1 MCIRDSHQAGGAPPR
16 IVQTGSLRPDVAG
29 EVTETMLKLNRF
41 RLPAALLL
49 AAALCPAQDY
59 VDRVVDKV
67 VERARREF
75 DVPGI
80 AVAIVKDGNVVLAK
94 GYGVRKLGEP
104 APVTAQSLFRI
115 ASNTKAFTTAAL
127 AMLVDQR
134 RIVPADPVTQ
144 HMPGFQLYDPYVTRE
159 MTIRDL
165 LTHRSGLGL
174 GAGDLMFFPPGN
186 LGRDEI
192 IRRLRFIKPA
202 TSFRSAYAYDNLLY
216 IVAGQLIPAVTGKS
230 WDDFVRDRIFAP
242 LGMTNTFTDVAALKK
257 GRDVAT
263 PHNDLSGRLEALPQE
278 DMDSSAPA
286 GAIITC
292 VADLAKW
299 MIVQLNG
306 GSFGNARLFSAAQA
320 REMWFAQTVLPI
332 EELPQ
337 DSPAAFAATQ
347 LNFHAYGLGW
357 DLRDYRGKKL
367 VGHTGMLS
375 GYVSRTALVPEL
387 KLGIVI
393 LTNQEVTA
401 AHAAIANTV
410 IDHYLGVPDA
420 DWVAA
425 YSARLKKERA
435 EGEAAV
441 KKAAGQRNPNTRPA
455 LSLASYAGRYRD
467 AWYGDMRIEEHGG
480 HLSIY
485 FTHPPD
491 LAGDLE
497 HWQYDTFVA
506 RWKNRTLDA
515 DAYVTFTLKPD
526 GTIDEMRMKAV
537 SPLTD
542 FSFDFQDLLFRPVAI
557 NVAPK

>member
-1 MCIRDSHQAGGAPPR
+1 M
-16 IVQTGSLRPDVAG
+16 
-29 EVTETMLKLNRF
+29 LNRI

-59 VDRVVDKV
+59 VDQV
-67 VERARREF
+67 VERARKEF
-75 DVPGI
+75 NVPGI
-80 AVAIVKDGNVVLAK
+80 AVVIVKDGKVVLAK
-94 GYGVRKLGEP
+94 GYGVRRQGEA

-127 AMLVDQR
+127 AILVDEHKIR
-134 RIVPADPVTQ
+134 WDDPVVQ
-144 HMPGFQLYDPYVTRE
+144 HMPAFQLYDPYVTRE
-159 MTIRDL
+159 ITIRDL

-174 GAGDLMFFPPGN
+174 GAGDLMIFPPGD

-192 IRRLRFIKPA
+192 IKRLRFIKPA

-216 IVAGQLIPAVTGKS
+216 IVAGQLIPAITGKN
-230 WDDFVRDRIFAP
+230 WDDFVRDRIFTP
-242 LGMTNTFTDVAALKK
+242 LGMTNTFTDVAALKQGK
-257 GRDVAT
+257 DVAT
-263 PHNDLSGRLEALPQE
+263 PHNALSGKLEALPQE
-278 DMDSSAPA
+278 DMGSSAPA

-299 MIVQLNG
+299 ITVQLNG
-306 GSFGNARLFSAAQA
+306 GTVGNTRLFSAEQS
-320 REMWFAQTVLPI
+320 REMWSAQTILPI
-332 EELPQ
+332 EELPKNA
-337 DSPAAFAATQ
+337 PAALAATQ
-347 LNFHAYGLGW
+347 PNFHAYGLGW
-357 DLRDYRGKKL
+357 DLRDYRGKRL

-393 LTNQEVTA
+393 LTNQEVDE

-410 IDHYLGVPDA
+410 IDRYLGVPDA

-425 YSARLKKERA
+425 YSARLMQQQV
-435 EGEAAV
+435 EGELAV
-441 KKAAGQRNPNTRPA
+441 TKASGQRNPNTHPA
-455 LSLASYAGRYRD
+455 LPLARYAGRYRD
-467 AWYGDMRIEEHGG
+467 AWYGDMRIEERGG
-480 HLSIY
+480 KLSIY
-485 FTHPPD
+485 FTHTPD

-515 DAYVTFTLKPD
+515 DAYLTFRLKPD
-526 GTIDEMRMKAV
+526 GTIDEGRMAAV

-542 FSFDFQDLLFRPVAI
+542 FSFDFQDLLFHPVAI
-557 NVAPK
+557 DAPPK

>member
-1 MCIRDSHQAGGAPPR
+1 M
-16 IVQTGSLRPDVAG
+16 
-29 EVTETMLKLNRF
+29 LNRF
-41 RLPAALLL
+41 RLPALVLL
-49 AAALCPAQDY
+49 ASALCPAQDY
-59 VDRVVDKV
+59 VDKV
-67 VERARREF
+67 VERARKEF

-94 GYGVRKLGEP
+94 GYGVRRHGES

-127 AMLVDQR
+127 AMLVDEGKIR
-134 RIVPADPVTQ
+134 WDDPVTE

-230 WDDFVRDRIFAP
+230 WDDFVKDRIFAP
-242 LGMTNTFTDVAALKK
+242 LGMTNTFTEVAALKN
-257 GRDVAT
+257 GNDVAA
-263 PHNDLSGRLEALPQE
+263 PHNALSGKLEALPQE

-299 MIVQLNG
+299 MTVQLNG
-306 GSFGNARLFSAAQA
+306 GAVGNTRLFSAAQS
-320 REMWFAQTVLPI
+320 REMWSAQTILPI
-332 EELPQ
+332 AELPR
-337 DSPAAFAATQ
+337 DAPAAFAATQ
-347 LNFHAYGLGW
+347 PNFRAYGLGW
-357 DLRDYRGKKL
+357 DLRDYRGRKL
-367 VGHTGMLS
+367 VGHTGSLS

-401 AHAAIANTV
+401 AHSAIANTV

-420 DWVAA
+420 DWVTA

-435 EGEAAV
+435 EGEDAV
-441 KKAAGQRNPNTRPA
+441 RKAAGQRNPNTKPA
-455 LSLASYAGRYRD
+455 LPLASYAGRYRD
-467 AWYGDMRIEEHGG
+467 AWYGDMRIEEHAGK
-480 HLSIY
+480 LSISL
-485 FTHPPD
+485 THTPH
-491 LAGDLE
+491 LEGDLE

-526 GTIDEMRMKAV
+526 GTIDEARMKAV

-542 FSFDFQDLLFRPVAI
+542 FSFDFQDLLFHPVAI
-557 NVAPK
+557 NAGPK

>member
-1 MCIRDSHQAGGAPPR
+1 MQ
-16 IVQTGSLRPDVAG
+16 
-29 EVTETMLKLNRF
+29 MLKLIRF
-41 RLPAALLL
+41 RLPAVVLL
-49 AAALCPAQDY
+49 AAALSPAQDY
-59 VDRVVDKV
+59 VDQV
-67 VERARREF
+67 VERARQEF

-80 AVAIVKDGNVVLAK
+80 AVAIVKDGSVVLAK
-94 GYGVRKLGEP
+94 GYGVRRQGER
-104 APVTAQSLFRI
+104 APVTVQSLFRI

-127 AMLVDQR
+127 AMLVDEGKIR
-134 RIVPADPVTQ
+134 WDDPVTQ

-192 IRRLRFIKPA
+192 IRRLRFLKPA

-230 WDDFVRDRIFAP
+230 WDSFVRDRIFTP
-242 LGMTNTFTDVAALKK
+242 LGMTNTFTDVAALRK
-257 GRDVAT
+257 GTDVAA
-263 PHNDLSGRLEALPQE
+263 PHNDLSGKLEALPQE

-299 MIVQLNG
+299 MTVQLNG
-306 GSFGNARLFSAAQA
+306 GAFGSTRLYSAEQS
-320 REMWFAQTVLPI
+320 REMWSAQTILPI
-332 EELPQ
+332 EELSK
-337 DSPAAFAATQ
+337 DAPAAFAATQ
-347 LNFHAYGLGW
+347 PNFRAYGLGW

-367 VGHTGMLS
+367 VGHTGSLS

-387 KLGIVI
+387 KLGIVV

-401 AHAAIANTV
+401 AHSAIANTV
-410 IDHYLGVPDA
+410 IDHYLGVRDA

-425 YSARLKKERA
+425 YSARVKKERA
-435 EGEAAV
+435 EGEEAV
-441 KKAAGQRNPNTRPA
+441 KRAAGKRNPNTKPA
-455 LSLASYAGRYRD
+455 LPLASYAGRYRD
-467 AWYGDMRIEEHGG
+467 AWYGDMRIEERGAR
-480 HLSIY
+480 LSINL
-485 FTHPPD
+485 THTPD

-526 GTIDEMRMKAV
+526 GSIDEVRMKAV

-557 NVAPK
+557 DAAPK

>member
-1 MCIRDSHQAGGAPPR
+1 MQIQ
-16 IVQTGSLRPDVAG
+16 
-29 EVTETMLKLNRF
+29 NRY
-41 RLPAALLL
+41 RLPGVLLL
-49 AAALCPAQDY
+49 AVALCPAQDH
-59 VDRVVDKV
+59 VGQMVDKV
-67 VERARREF
+67 AARARREF

-80 AVAIVKDGNVVLAK
+80 AVAIVKDGNVVLAR
-94 GYGVRKLGEP
+94 GYGVRKQGES
-104 APVTAQSLFRI
+104 APVTAQTLFRI

-127 AMLVDQR
+127 AMLVDEGKIR
-134 RIVPADPVTQ
+134 WDDPVID
-144 HMPGFQLYDPYVTRE
+144 HLPGFQLYDPYVTRE

-230 WDDFVRDRIFAP
+230 WDSFVRDRIFIP
-242 LGMTNTFTDVAALKK
+242 LGMTNTFTDVAALRNGK
-257 GRDVAT
+257 DVAT
-263 PHNDLSGRLEALPQE
+263 PHNALSGKLEALPQE

-299 MIVQLNG
+299 MTVQLNG
-306 GSFGNARLFSAAQA
+306 GAYGNARLFSAAQA
-320 REMWFAQTVLPI
+320 TEMWSAQTILPI
-332 EELPQ
+332 EELPG

-347 LNFHAYGLGW
+347 PNFRAYGLGW
-357 DLRDYRGKKL
+357 GLRDYRGKKL
-367 VGHTGMLS
+367 VGHTGGLS
-375 GYVSRTALVPEL
+375 GYVSQTSLIPEL
-387 KLGIVI
+387 KLGIVV
-393 LTNQEVTA
+393 LTNQEVGA
-401 AHAAIANTV
+401 AFSAITNTV
-410 IDHYLGVPDA
+410 LDRYLGVPDT

-425 YSARLKKERA
+425 YAARLKKQQA

-441 KKAAGQRNPNTRPA
+441 KKAAGQRNPNTKPA
-455 LSLASYAGRYRD
+455 LPLASYAGRYRD
-467 AWYGDMRIEEHGG
+467 AWYGDMRIEEHAGKLG
-480 HLSIY
+480 IY
-485 FTHPPD
+485 FTHTPD

-526 GTIDEMRMKAV
+526 GTIDEVRMKAV

-542 FSFDFQDLLFRPVAI
+542 FSFDFQDLLFRPVA
-557 NVAPK
+557 ADAAAK

>member
-1 MCIRDSHQAGGAPPR
+1 M
-16 IVQTGSLRPDVAG
+16 
-29 EVTETMLKLNRF
+29 LNRF
-41 RLPAALLL
+41 RLPAVVLL
-49 AAALCPAQDY
+49 ASALCPAQDS
-59 VDRVVDKV
+59 VEKVVDQV
-67 VERARREF
+67 VERARQEF
-75 DVPGI
+75 NVPGI

-94 GYGVRKLGEP
+94 GFGVRRQGES

-127 AMLVDQR
+127 AMLVDEGKIR
-134 RIVPADPVTQ
+134 WDDPVTQ

-202 TSFRSAYAYDNLLY
+202 TSFRSAYACDNLLY

-410 IDHYLGVPDA
+410 IDRYLGVPDA

-435 EGEAAV
+435 EGEEAV
-441 KKAAGQRNPNTRPA
+441 KEAAGQRNPNSKPA
-455 LSLASYAGRYRD
+455 LPLASYAGRYRD
-467 AWYGDMRIEEHGG
+467 AWYGDMRIEEHAGK
-480 HLSIY
+480 LSIS
-485 FTHPPD
+485 FTHTPH

-526 GTIDEMRMKAV
+526 GTIDEVRMKAV

-557 NVAPK
+557 DAPPK

>member
-1 MCIRDSHQAGGAPPR
+1 M
-16 IVQTGSLRPDVAG
+16 
-29 EVTETMLKLNRF
+29 LNRF
-41 RLPAALLL
+41 RLPALVLL
-49 AAALCPAQDY
+49 ASALCPAQDY
-59 VDRVVDKV
+59 VDKV
-67 VERARREF
+67 VERARQEF
-75 DVPGI
+75 NVPGI

-94 GYGVRKLGEP
+94 GYGVRRQGES

-127 AMLVDQR
+127 AMLVDEGKIR
-134 RIVPADPVTQ
+134 WDDPVTD
-144 HMPGFQLYDPYVTRE
+144 HMPSFQLYDPYVTRE

-174 GAGDLMFFPPGN
+174 GAGD

-230 WDDFVRDRIFAP
+230 WDSFVKDRIFTP
-242 LGMTNTFTDVAALKK
+242 LGMTNTFTDVAALRK
-257 GRDVAT
+257 GTDVAT
-263 PHNDLSGRLEALPQE
+263 PHNDLSGKLEALPQE

-299 MIVQLNG
+299 MTVQLNG
-306 GSFGNARLFSAAQA
+306 GAFGKPRLFSAAQS
-320 REMWFAQTVLPI
+320 REMWSAQTILPI
-332 EELPQ
+332 AELPKGA
-337 DSPAAFAATQ
+337 PAAFAATQ
-347 LNFHAYGLGW
+347 PNFHAYGLGW
-357 DLRDYRGKKL
+357 DLRDYRGRKL
-367 VGHTGMLS
+367 VGHTGSLS

-401 AHAAIANTV
+401 AHSAIANTV

-420 DWVAA
+420 DWVTA
-425 YSARLKKERA
+425 YSARLKKQQA
-435 EGEAAV
+435 EGEDAV
-441 KKAAGQRNPNTRPA
+441 KKAAGQRNPNTKPA
-455 LSLASYAGRYRD
+455 LPLASYAGRYRD
-467 AWYGDMRIEEHGG
+467 AWYGDMRIEEHAGK
-480 HLSIY
+480 LSIS
-485 FTHPPD
+485 FTHTPH

-526 GTIDEMRMKAV
+526 GSIDEVRMKAV

-542 FSFDFQDLLFRPVAI
+542 FSFDFHDLLFHPVAA
-557 NVAPK
+557 NAAAK